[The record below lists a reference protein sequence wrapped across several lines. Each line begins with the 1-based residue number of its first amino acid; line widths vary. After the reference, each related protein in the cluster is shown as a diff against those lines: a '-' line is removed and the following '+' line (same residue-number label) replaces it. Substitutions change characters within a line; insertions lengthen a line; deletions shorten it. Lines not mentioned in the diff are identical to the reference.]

1 MIRQRYLVAA
11 MALAALGI
19 AVAPQATAAPGQT
32 CTNNGGATVC
42 TRPGGSTSINAT
54 PPVVGPYN
62 DCGYGVGMEYMCDGG
77 ISWNIG
83 GIFRRN

>member
-1 MIRQRYLVAA
+1 MTGVAVT
-11 MALAALGI
+11 ALGL
-19 AVAPQATAAPGQT
+19 AVAPMAAAATGQT

-42 TRPGGSTSINAT
+42 SRPGGSTSINAT
-54 PPVVGPYN
+54 PQVVGPYN

-77 ISWNIG
+77 VSWNIG

>member
-1 MIRQRYLVAA
+1 MGL
-11 MALAALGI
+11 
-19 AVAPQATAAPGQT
+19 AVAPTAAATGPT
-32 CTNNGGATVC
+32 CTNNGGATIC
-42 TRPGGSTSINAT
+42 TRPGGSTSINASP

-77 ISWNIG
+77 VSWNIG